1 MPLVRIDVP
10 MNTSEDKRR
19 QIGDVV
25 YNALKDVM
33 HVPENDRFQIISSH
47 FWSDL
52 IIDKT
57 YMGIARSSDAI
68 IIQITLTGG
77 RSVDQKKALY
87 KAIAEGP
94 HTATGMRI
102 EDVFIGLVEVVKEN
116 WSYGNGI
123 GQLIR
128 DTPPAP

>member
-57 YMGIARSSDAI
+57 YMGIARSADAI

-87 KAIAEGP
+87 KAIAEGL